1 MPSAPNLKRSSS
13 SARSLLRMATE
24 YLSTK
29 RKSRRDSSGSLSVGD
44 DAVVP
49 SPPSA
54 DIIPTPVLPL
64 EETIR
69 PQVTLSVYQDYGP
82 PRTVRFSEQ
91 GRSAKTLPASAFV
104 NARGA
109 SQSSLGADF
118 TYVEL

>member
-1 MPSAPNLKRSSS
+1 
-13 SARSLLRMATE
+13 MATE

-29 RKSRRDSSGSLSVGD
+29 RKSRRDSSGSPSVGD

-54 DIIPTPVLPL
+54 DIIPTPVLPALIIHDAL

-69 PQVTLSVYQDYGP
+69 PQVTLSVYQDCGP

-109 SQSSLGADF
+109 SQSSLGADL
-118 TYVEL
+118 TYIEL